1 MGVFLATAQF
11 IGKEGRPVARDIIV
25 LTSITYAYKAQ
36 KLLEQAWIKSEVIRT
51 PEGLSTK
58 GCSYSLAIR
67 GDTVRAE
74 ELLKQNG
81 IRILKIVRQA

>member
-1 MGVFLATAQF
+1 M
-11 IGKEGRPVARDIIV
+11 ARDIIV

-51 PEGLSTK
+51 PEGLSDK

-74 ELLKQNG
+74 ELLRQNG

>member
-1 MGVFLATAQF
+1 M
-11 IGKEGRPVARDIIV
+11 ARDIIV

-51 PEGLSTK
+51 PEGLSDK

-74 ELLKQNG
+74 ELL
-81 IRILKIVRQA
+81 RQMESGF

>member
-1 MGVFLATAQF
+1 M
-11 IGKEGRPVARDIIV
+11 ARDIIV

-51 PEGLSTK
+51 PEGLSDK

-67 GDTVRAE
+67 GDTVCAE
-74 ELLKQNG
+74 ELLRQNG

>member
-1 MGVFLATAQF
+1 M
-11 IGKEGRPVARDIIV
+11 ARDIIV

-36 KLLEQAWIKSEVIRT
+36 KLLEQAWIKREVIRT
-51 PEGLSTK
+51 PEGLSDK
-58 GCSYSLAIR
+58 RCSYSLAIR

-74 ELLKQNG
+74 ELLRQNG